1 MCAPVPLLKTLSAD
15 SSGTAHPRSAPRPW
29 PRRRRPSTERC
40 KAWRVG
46 RCRGRGRASPLGGG
60 AARARAAPPVV
71 CRGHRTRVT
80 GAHTYIIRYVDT
92 PARTDPRPGPVMS
105 HEMYI
110 QRATS
115 HTPARHNHES
125 PAAAR
130 GPTAIDDGTED
141 ATRLPD
147 LSAAEHASEATR
159 KWYNLLLEVQS
170 FGNVDASSPTQKLPP
185 FNLYYSTI
193 VYLLELDVAGR
204 QTARPHA
211 TRARTFA
218 AGRRRLTP
226 RDSLSPSRL

>member
-1 MCAPVPLLKTLSAD
+1 M
-15 SSGTAHPRSAPRPW
+15 
-29 PRRRRPSTERC
+29 RC
-40 KAWRVG
+40 
-46 RCRGRGRASPLGGG
+46 
-60 AARARAAPPVV
+60 
-71 CRGHRTRVT
+71 
-80 GAHTYIIRYVDT
+80 
-92 PARTDPRPGPVMS
+92 
-105 HEMYI
+105 I

-130 GPTAIDDGTED
+130 GPTAIRTTEPK
-141 ATRLPD
+141 TRRG
-147 LSAAEHASEATR
+147 SQTSEATR

-226 RDSLSPSRL
+226 RDSLSPSRLRHDGPHTTSESNLRCEVPIRPCDACKPSQVKPIQVKSSQVKHA